1 MAKHITTC
9 LVCGRK
15 YNDYD
20 AAPRFFC
27 SVACA
32 ADSGEVVVGDMA
44 AMYRKVRPARTPPRI
59 ARNIKKAKVSA
70 D

>member
-1 MAKHITTC
+1 MAKREATC

-15 YNDYD
+15 YTDYD

-27 SVACA
+27 SVGCE
-32 ADSGEVVVGDMA
+32 ADAGAPLHDVN
-44 AMYRKVRPARTPPRI
+44 PARERGRAAKTPPRI